1 MFGVRPIQEPETFQF
16 PRRTLVRTDNCDQHF
31 RTGNCPGHTYCLS
44 SAILVPQ
51 EAHIGCDGTV
61 VCRVVGGIRTS
72 ATLVGDCSRL
82 RDSSS
87 TTTVLVMAS
96 SEEVKTRKRKEESR
110 PESQETLVPLTPSQ
124 KRKKLKTRK
133 RQEESRPESQETL
146 VPLTPSQKR
155 KKLKKEIRSLQTE
168 WQRDHP
174 EVPRL
179 NYGRGSSSEW
189 KEYMDLMQPLDPFW
203 GLFSNSDTMDSG
215 QVDSVCTGKRACDWC
230 VQAKGGGHRCS
241 HVWIGCTRC
250 IRSLLGRLCSYST
263 SDGGFA
269 YPRGFDIDLARR
281 RVLARFERVRKG
293 NLPLAQA
300 QRLSLER
307 MGEENTSEWET
318 EDSMCAQEPI
328 LMDFKEWRK
337 KLLLDVE
344 GGSKSNQISLLVLRL
359 DFPPSLYD
367 HEVSCHCLLM
377 S

>member
-1 MFGVRPIQEPETFQF
+1 MVQ
-16 PRRTLVRTDNCDQHF
+16 L
-31 RTGNCPGHTYCLS
+31 Y
-44 SAILVPQ
+44 
-51 EAHIGCDGTV
+51 
-61 VCRVVGGIRTS
+61 VGGIRTS
-72 ATLVGDCSRL
+72 
-82 RDSSS
+82 RDSCRGLLSASPSS
-87 TTTVLVMAS
+87 RTTTVLVMAS

-124 KRKKLKTRK
+124 KRKKLK
-133 RQEESRPESQETL
+133 
-146 VPLTPSQKR
+146 
-155 KKLKKEIRSLQTE
+155 KEIRSLQTKL
-168 WQRDHP
+168 QRAHQETS
-174 EVPRL
+174 EVPLL
-179 NYGRGSSSEW
+179 NYGRGSTSEW

-263 SDGGFA
+263 SHGGFA
-269 YPRGFDIDLARR
+269 YPRGFDIDLARK

-293 NLPLAQA
+293 DLPLAEA
-300 QRLSLER
+300 QRLSALSLER
-307 MGEENTSEWET
+307 MGDGSTFEWKM
-318 EDSMCAQEPI
+318 EDSMSALEPI
-328 LMDFKEWRK
+328 LVDFKEWRK

-367 HEVSCHCLLM
+367 HEVSRHCLLM